1 VVESQSS
8 WTMSALMDQLF
19 GPASLAPLA
28 EDVAEARDRAE
39 LLHVAPDIAAA
50 RQQLAKLARE
60 IVRSTDDRRLREEGE
75 IASSLAL
82 VTRREGWDAVTID
95 RLVAGFSRLDEM
107 MRRRLEAG
115 PPEIRRWDLRKAG

>member
-1 VVESQSS
+1 
-8 WTMSALMDQLF
+8 MSALMDQLF